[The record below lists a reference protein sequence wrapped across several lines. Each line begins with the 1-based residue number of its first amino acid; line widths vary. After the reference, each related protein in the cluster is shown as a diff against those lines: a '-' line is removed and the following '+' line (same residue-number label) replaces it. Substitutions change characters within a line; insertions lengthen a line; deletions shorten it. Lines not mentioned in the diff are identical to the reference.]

1 MNASEN
7 AQIVIVEDNAADVLL
22 IRKALDEKGF
32 SYILTRFEDGEE
44 ALHALCPDTGES
56 SIDAPDVI
64 VLDLNVPRCEGIDL
78 LRQIRETP
86 RLHDVPVA
94 ILTSSESPLDK
105 RRAEDFGAD
114 RYILK
119 PAELDA
125 FFAEVGGEIKELL
138 AESERRRHKAAA
150 QKA

>member
-1 MNASEN
+1 MNNSDQV
-7 AQIVIVEDNAADVLL
+7 QIIIVEDNAADVFL

-32 SYILTRFEDGEE
+32 SYMLTRFEDGEE
-44 ALHALCPDTGES
+44 ALHALCPVNGES
-56 SIDAPDVI
+56 TVAPDVI
-64 VLDLNVPRCEGIDL
+64 VLDLNVPRCEGIEV

-86 RLHDVPVA
+86 RLHDIPIA

-125 FFAEVGGEIKELL
+125 FLSEVGGEIKELL
-138 AESERRRHKAAA
+138 LERERRRTKET
-150 QKA
+150 

>member
-1 MNASEN
+1 MSASER
-7 AQIVIVEDNAADVLL
+7 AQLVIVEDNAADVLL

-44 ALHALCPDTGES
+44 ALQALCPDAGES
-56 SIDAPDVI
+56 TVAAPDVI

-78 LRQIRETP
+78 LRQIRQTP
-86 RLHDVPVA
+86 RLQDVPVA

-105 RRAEDFGAD
+105 RLAKDLGAD

-119 PAELDA
+119 PVALDA
-125 FFAEVGGEIKELL
+125 FFAEVGGALCELIV
-138 AESERRRHKAAA
+138 ESERRKAR
-150 QKA
+150 